1 MGAASSSWFGLA
13 GASSSFC
20 FCFCFF
26 RFRFF
31 CCSLSCWNKQI
42 RIKDGQTDQTKGSSF
57 MNINSPAP
65 FPKASLSACSNS
77 TLLLLSHHQTLLLC
91 QFQNL
96 CSSRTQEHDQVSTQ
110 ALNKNTHTFC
120 SSCSSSP
127 FVSCTAQCSRHYTT
141 RNNQPCEYLVVAAR
155 A

>member
-1 MGAASSSWFGLA
+1 MLGLA

-65 FPKASLSACSNS
+65 LPKASLSARSNS
-77 TLLLLSHHQTLLLC
+77 TLLLLSHHQTLCLC

-96 CSSRTQEHDQVSTQ
+96 CCSRTQEHGQVSTQ
-110 ALNKNTHTFC
+110 ALNKNRHTFC
-120 SSCSSSP
+120 LSSP
-127 FVSCTAQCSRHYTT
+127 SSLFGSCTAQCSRHYTT
-141 RNNQPCEYLVVAAR
+141 RNNQPCEYLVVAGSV
-155 A
+155 